1 MVQPQAPGLKLIFL
15 FKHNFMLKVLLIDD
29 EERATDALRLM
40 IEKAIPA
47 INQVMVCNDP
57 RKAADMI
64 IAFQPALVFLDIQMP
79 HLNGFELMEKIP
91 NKNFKIIFTTAYNE
105 YAIQA
110 IRFSA
115 FDYLLKPVDVEELQ
129 GTVQRFI
136 ESNEDYRQQYDLLK
150 NILHNIQAPNSGE
163 FRLALP
169 TKEGV
174 HFLQPADIIRCE
186 SIGNYTKFFMQNG
199 RNYLIS
205 KTLGEYDALLSPHHF
220 IRTHKSHLVNK
231 KFISF
236 IDHDGFAVLKDNT
249 KVDVSRRRKEEVMQA
264 LK

>member
-1 MVQPQAPGLKLIFL
+1 
-15 FKHNFMLKVLLIDD
+15 MLKVLLIDD

-40 IEKAIPA
+40 IEKTSPEIS
-47 INQVMVCNDP
+47 QVIACNDS
-57 RKAADMI
+57 RKAADI
-64 IAFQPALVFLDIQMP
+64 IHNYQPGLVFLDIQMP
-79 HLNGFELMEKIP
+79 HLNGFEVLEKMP

-115 FDYLLKPVDVEELQ
+115 FDYLLKPIDIEELQ
-129 GTVQRFI
+129 SAVHRFL
-136 ESNEDYRQQYDLLK
+136 ESNEDYKQQYELLK
-150 NILHNIQAPNSGE
+150 NIMHNIQAPSADE

-174 HFLQPADIIRCE
+174 HFLNPQEIIRCE
-186 SIGNYTKFFMQNG
+186 AVGNYTKFFVTGNKTYM
-199 RNYLIS
+199 IS
-205 KTLGEYDALLSPHHF
+205 KTLGDYDALLTPQHF

-236 IDHDGFAVLKDNT
+236 IDHDGFAILKDGS
-249 KVDVSRRRKEEVMQA
+249 KIEVSRRRKEEVMAA

>member
-1 MVQPQAPGLKLIFL
+1 
-15 FKHNFMLKVLLIDD
+15 MLKVLLIDD
-29 EERATDALRLM
+29 EERATDSLRLM
-40 IEKAIPA
+40 IQKAIPE
-47 INQVMVCNDP
+47 IGQVMVCNDS
-57 RKAADMI
+57 RKATDI
-64 IAFQPALVFLDIQMP
+64 IHHFQPGLVFLDIQMP
-79 HLNGFELMEKIP
+79 HLSGFELLEKMP

-115 FDYLLKPVDVEELQ
+115 FDYLLKPIDIEELKAS
-129 GTVQRFI
+129 VHRFL
-136 ESNEDYRQQYDLLK
+136 EGNDDYKEQFELLK
-150 NILHNIQAPNSGE
+150 NIMHNIQAPSSDE

-174 HFLQPADIIRCE
+174 HFLLPHEIIHCE
-186 SIGNYTKFFMQNG
+186 SLGNYTKFFAINN

-205 KTLGEYDALLSPHHF
+205 KTLGEYDALLSPYNF

-236 IDHDGFAVLKDNT
+236 IDHDGFVILKDNSR
-249 KVDVSRRRKEEVMQA
+249 VEVSRRRKEEVLAA

>member
-1 MVQPQAPGLKLIFL
+1 MI
-15 FKHNFMLKVLLIDD
+15 MLKVLLIDD

-40 IEKAIPA
+40 IEKTIPE
-47 INQVMVCNDP
+47 IKQVFACNDS
-57 RKAADMI
+57 RLAAEMI
-64 IAFQPALVFLDIQMP
+64 HACQPGLVFLDIQMP
-79 HLNGFELMEKIP
+79 HLNGFQLLEKMP

-115 FDYLLKPVDVEELQ
+115 FDYLLKPIDTEELQ
-129 GTVQRFI
+129 ASVHRFL
-136 ESNEDYRQQYDLLK
+136 ETQEDYRQQFDLLK
-150 NILHNIQAPNSGE
+150 NIMHNIQAPSPDE

-174 HFLQPADIIRCE
+174 HFLMPPEIMRCE
-186 SIGNYTKFFMQNG
+186 AVGNYTKFFTDKNKT
-199 RNYLIS
+199 YLIS
-205 KTLGEYDALLSPHHF
+205 RTLGEYDTLLTPHNF

-236 IDHDGFAVLKDNT
+236 IDHNGFAVLKDNT
-249 KVDVSRRRKEEVMQA
+249 RIEVSRRRKEEVMTA

>member
-1 MVQPQAPGLKLIFL
+1 
-15 FKHNFMLKVLLIDD
+15 MLKVLLIDD

-40 IEKAIPA
+40 IERTIPE
-47 INQVMVCNDP
+47 IKQVMACNDS

-64 IAFQPALVFLDIQMP
+64 HLYQPALVFLDIQMP
-79 HLNGFELMEKIP
+79 HLNGFEVLEKMP

-115 FDYLLKPVDVEELQ
+115 FDYLLKPIDIEELQ
-129 GTVQRFI
+129 SSVKRFL
-136 ESNEDYRQQYDLLK
+136 ESNDDYKQQYDLLK
-150 NILHNIQAPNSGE
+150 NIMYNIQAPSAEE

-169 TKEGV
+169 TREGV
-174 HFLQPADIIRCE
+174 HFLTPGDIVRCE
-186 SIGNYTKFFMQNG
+186 AIGNYTKFFMQN
-199 RNYLIS
+199 NKTYLIS
-205 KTLGEYDALLSPHHF
+205 KTLGEYDTLLTPYHF

-236 IDHDGFAVLKDNT
+236 IDHDGFAVLKDSSR
-249 KVDVSRRRKEEVMQA
+249 VEVSRRRKEEVMAA
-264 LK
+264 LR

>member
-1 MVQPQAPGLKLIFL
+1 
-15 FKHNFMLKVLLIDD
+15 MLKVLLIDD
-29 EERATDALRLM
+29 EERATDSLRLM
-40 IEKAIPA
+40 IQKAIPE
-47 INQVMVCNDP
+47 IDQVMVCNDS
-57 RKAADMI
+57 RKAADVI
-64 IAFQPALVFLDIQMP
+64 HNFQPALVFLDIQMP
-79 HLNGFELMEKIP
+79 HLNGFELLEKMP

-115 FDYLLKPVDVEELQ
+115 FDYLLKPIDVEEFQ
-129 GTVQRFI
+129 GCVRRFL
-136 ESNEDYRQQYDLLK
+136 ESNKDYKEQFELLK
-150 NILHNIQAPNSGE
+150 NIMHNIQAPSPDE

-174 HFLQPADIIRCE
+174 HFLLPNEIIHCE
-186 SIGNYTKFFMQNG
+186 SLGNYTKFFAVNN
-199 RNYLIS
+199 RSYLIS
-205 KTLGEYDALLSPHHF
+205 KTLGEYDGLLSSYNF

-249 KVDVSRRRKEEVMQA
+249 KIEVSRRRKEEVMAA

>member
-1 MVQPQAPGLKLIFL
+1 
-15 FKHNFMLKVLLIDD
+15 MLKVLLIDD

-40 IEKAIPA
+40 IEKTVPQ
-47 INQVMVCNDP
+47 INQVMVCNDS
-57 RKAADMI
+57 RKAAEI
-64 IAFQPALVFLDIQMP
+64 ITAYQPALVFLDIQMP

-115 FDYLLKPVDVEELQ
+115 FDYLLKPIDVEELQ
-129 GTVQRFI
+129 ACVQRFLD
-136 ESNEDYRQQYDLLK
+136 SNEDYKQQYDLLK
-150 NILHNIQAPNSGE
+150 NILHNIQAPSSNE

-174 HFLQPADIIRCE
+174 HFLQPAEILRCE
-186 SIGNYTKFFMQNG
+186 SVGNYTKFFMENG
-199 RNYLIS
+199 KTYLIS
-205 KTLGEYDALLSPHHF
+205 KTLGEYDVLLTPHNF

-236 IDHDGFAVLKDNT
+236 IDHDGFAVLKDSS
-249 KVDVSRRRKEEVMQA
+249 KVEVSRRRKEEVMQS

>member
-1 MVQPQAPGLKLIFL
+1 
-15 FKHNFMLKVLLIDD
+15 MLKALLIDD

-40 IEKAIPA
+40 IEKAVPEIA
-47 INQVMVCNDP
+47 QVKVCNDS
-57 RKAADMI
+57 RRAAEMI
-64 IAFQPALVFLDIQMP
+64 HEFQPALVFLDIQMP
-79 HLNGFELMEKIP
+79 HLNGFQLLEQMP
-91 NKNFKIIFTTAYNE
+91 NKNFKLIFTTAYNE

-115 FDYLLKPVDVEELQ
+115 FDYLLKPIDVEELQ
-129 GTVQRFI
+129 SCVERFLQ
-136 ESNEDYRQQYDLLK
+136 NNQDYKQQYDLLK
-150 NILHNIQAPNSGE
+150 NIMHNIQSPSADE

-174 HFLQPADIIRCE
+174 HYLQPADIIRCE
-186 SIGNYTKFFMQNG
+186 AVGNYTKFFVEG
-199 RNYLIS
+199 GKTYLIS
-205 KTLGEYDALLSPHHF
+205 KTLGEYDALLASQHF

-236 IDHDGFAVLKDNT
+236 IDHDGFAVLKDKS
-249 KVDVSRRRKEEVMQA
+249 KVEVSRRRKEEVMEA

>member
-1 MVQPQAPGLKLIFL
+1 
-15 FKHNFMLKVLLIDD
+15 MLKALLIDD
-29 EERATDALRLM
+29 EERATDSLRLM
-40 IEKAIPA
+40 IEKMVPEIE
-47 INQVMVCNDP
+47 QVKVCNDA
-57 RKAADMI
+57 RKAAEI
-64 IAFQPALVFLDIQMP
+64 IHEFQPGLVFLDIQMP
-79 HLNGFELMEKIP
+79 HLNGFQLLEKMP
-91 NKNFKIIFTTAYNE
+91 NKNFKLIFTTAYNE

-129 GTVQRFI
+129 ASVQRFLQTQQ
-136 ESNEDYRQQYDLLK
+136 DYKQQYDLLK
-150 NILHNIQAPNSGE
+150 NIMHNIQSPSPDE

-174 HFLQPADIIRCE
+174 HYLQPAQIIRCE
-186 SIGNYTKFFMQNG
+186 AVGNYTKFFIEG
-199 RNYLIS
+199 GKHYLIS
-205 KTLGEYDALLSPHHF
+205 KTLGEYDVLLTPQQF

-236 IDHDGFAVLKDNT
+236 IDHDGFAVLKDKS
-249 KVDVSRRRKEEVMQA
+249 KVEVSRRRKEEVMEA

>member
-1 MVQPQAPGLKLIFL
+1 
-15 FKHNFMLKVLLIDD
+15 MLKVLLIDD

-40 IEKAIPA
+40 IEKMVPEIK
-47 INQVMVCNDP
+47 QVFVCNDS
-57 RKAADMI
+57 RKAAELI
-64 IAFQPALVFLDIQMP
+64 HVCQPGLVFLDIQMP
-79 HLNGFELMEKIP
+79 HVNGFELLEKVP

-115 FDYLLKPVDVEELQ
+115 FDYLLKPIDSDELQ
-129 GTVQRFI
+129 ASVHRFL
-136 ESNEDYRQQYDLLK
+136 ESQENYQEQLDLLK
-150 NILHNIQAPNSGE
+150 NIMHNIQAPSADE

-169 TKEGV
+169 TKDGV
-174 HFLQPADIIRCE
+174 HFLMPNEIIRCE
-186 SIGNYTKFFMQNG
+186 AVGNYTKFFAGKNKT
-199 RNYLIS
+199 YLIS
-205 KTLGEYDALLSPHHF
+205 RTLGEYDTLLTPHNF

-236 IDHDGFAVLKDNT
+236 IDHDGFAVLKDNSR
-249 KVDVSRRRKEEVMQA
+249 VEVSRRRKDEVMTA

>member
-1 MVQPQAPGLKLIFL
+1 
-15 FKHNFMLKVLLIDD
+15 MLKVLLIDD

-40 IEKAIPA
+40 IEKTVPEIK
-47 INQVMVCNDP
+47 QVFVCNDS
-57 RKAADMI
+57 RKAAEMI
-64 IAFQPALVFLDIQMP
+64 HVCQPGLVFLDIQMP
-79 HLNGFELMEKIP
+79 HINGFELLEKMP

-115 FDYLLKPVDVEELQ
+115 FDYLLKPIDTEELQ
-129 GTVQRFI
+129 LSVHRFL
-136 ESNEDYRQQYDLLK
+136 ESHDDYRQQFDLLK
-150 NILHNIQAPNSGE
+150 NIMHNIQAPSAEE

-174 HFLQPADIIRCE
+174 HFLMPHEIIRCE
-186 SIGNYTKFFMQNG
+186 AVGNYTKFFTDKS
-199 RNYLIS
+199 RVYLIS
-205 KTLGEYDALLSPHHF
+205 KTLGEYDTLLSPHNF

-236 IDHDGFAVLKDNT
+236 IDHDGFAVLKDNS
-249 KVDVSRRRKEEVMQA
+249 KVEVSRRRKDEVMTA

>member
-1 MVQPQAPGLKLIFL
+1 
-15 FKHNFMLKVLLIDD
+15 MLKVLLIDD

-40 IEKAIPA
+40 IEKAVPSIKQIMA
-47 INQVMVCNDP
+47 CNDS
-57 RKAADMI
+57 RRAADI
-64 IAFQPALVFLDIQMP
+64 IMAYQPALVFLDIQMP
-79 HLNGFELMEKIP
+79 YLNGFELMEKIP

-115 FDYLLKPVDVEELQ
+115 FDYLLKPIDVEELQ
-129 GTVQRFI
+129 GCVQRFL
-136 ESNEDYRQQYDLLK
+136 ESNEDYQQQYDLLK
-150 NILHNIQAPNSGE
+150 NIIHNIQAPSSDE

-174 HFLQPADIIRCE
+174 HFLRPAEIIRCE
-186 SIGNYTKFFMQNG
+186 SLGNYTKFFMDNG
-199 RNYLIS
+199 KTYLIS
-205 KTLGEYDALLSPHHF
+205 KTLGEYDVLLAPYNF

-231 KFISF
+231 KFVSF
-236 IDHDGFAVLKDNT
+236 IDHDGFAILKDNSR
-249 KVDVSRRRKEEVMQA
+249 VEVSRRRKDEVMQA